1 MRVHQVVVGARVG
14 DAITA
19 SALGGRDALRAH
31 GPSDVFGLHVDP
43 SIAGEVR
50 LLRDFPTDPVD
61 LIVFHASIGEP
72 AVQEFL
78 LTRPEP
84 LALVYHNISPA
95 EPYARFD
102 PAFARLLAG
111 GRAEIQALRPRVVLA
126 LADSPYN
133 ARELTGLGFD
143 GVRVL
148 PLAVD
153 VGRVARVVPEASTL
167 HHLREGIE
175 GPVVLSV
182 SQLLPHKRPDLLI
195 LAYHV
200 LVTWLRPDAE
210 LVLVGAPVL
219 PAYTASLQRLVSEL
233 NLPGVWFAGAVDEAR
248 LAAFYRGADVF
259 VSASAHE
266 GFGLPIM
273 EAMAAGV
280 PVVATGCG
288 AVPET
293 VAGAGIVVP
302 CDAGAL
308 LLAEAMDALLGSPD
322 LRAGFRSAGLARAAT
337 MDPAR
342 AAAELV
348 LQVESVVGSPAA

>member
-1 MRVHQVVVGARVG
+1 MRVHQVVVGARAG

-19 SALGGRDALRAH
+19 SALGGRDALRTR

-50 LLRDFPTDPVD
+50 PLHEFPRDPVD

-78 LTRPEP
+78 LARPEP

-95 EPYARFD
+95 APYARFD
-102 PAFARLLAG
+102 PAFAALLAA
-111 GRAEIQALRPRVVLA
+111 GRAEIQALLPRVVLA

-133 ARELTGLGFD
+133 ARELADLGFPD
-143 GVRVL
+143 VQVL

-153 VGRVARVVPEASTL
+153 VGRVARVTPEPGTL
-167 HHLREGIE
+167 NHLRNGID

-200 LVTWLRPDAE
+200 LVTWLRPRAE

-219 PAYTASLQRLVSEL
+219 PAYTASLQRLVAEL
-233 NLPGVWFAGAVDEAR
+233 NLPGVWFAGAVDEAQ

-266 GFGLPIM
+266 GFGLPIV

-280 PVVATGCG
+280 PVIATGCA

-293 VAGAGIVVP
+293 VAGAGLVLP
-302 CDAGAL
+302 CAAGPL
-308 LLAEAMDALLGSPD
+308 LIAEAMDALLGSQE
-322 LRAGFRSAGLARAAT
+322 LRAGFRAAGLARAKT
-337 MDPAR
+337 MDPER
-342 AAAELV
+342 AAFELV
-348 LQVESVVGSPAA
+348 ARVESIVGTS

>member
-1 MRVHQVVVGARVG
+1 MRVHQVVVGARAG

-19 SALGGRDALRAH
+19 SALGGRDALRTR

-50 LLRDFPTDPVD
+50 PLRDFPVDPVD

-78 LTRPEP
+78 LARREP
-84 LALVYHNISPA
+84 LALVYHNVSPA
-95 EPYARFD
+95 EPYTRFD
-102 PAFARLLAG
+102 PAFAQLLAG
-111 GRAEIQALRPRVVLA
+111 GRAEIQALLPRVVLA
-126 LADSPYN
+126 MADSPYN
-133 ARELTGLGFD
+133 ARELAGLGFD
-143 GVRVL
+143 DVRVL

-153 VGRVARVVPEASTL
+153 VGRVARVAPEASTL
-167 HHLREGIE
+167 NHLRAGIE

-210 LVLVGAPVL
+210 LVLVGAAVL

-233 NLPGVWFAGAVDEAR
+233 NLPGVWFTGPVDEAQ

-259 VSASAHE
+259 VSPSAHE
-266 GFGLPIM
+266 GFGLPIV

-280 PVVATGCG
+280 PVIATGCA

-293 VAGAGIVVP
+293 VAGAGLVLP
-302 CDAGAL
+302 CDAGPL
-308 LLAEAMDALLGSPD
+308 LIAEAMDALLGSTE
-322 LRAGFRSAGLARAAT
+322 LRAGFRRAGLARAAE

-342 AAAELV
+342 AAAEL
-348 LQVESVVGSPAA
+348 LAQVESVVGTSP